1 MFDARPL
8 EKATLSS
15 ILRLEVAP
23 EQRVFVATAPVT
35 VAQSMFEP
43 ASEVFGL
50 WDGEAAVGLIG
61 MIDFTR
67 PDADLV
73 EGEEPDNFYLW
84 RLLIDQG
91 QQRQGYGI
99 NQTPQQQAAEQ
110 RRTNVER
117 SASMVSAGNE
127 ARISAQDRQ
136 DAILAGGMGL
146 SNIPDQVMNQ

>member
-1 MFDARPL
+1 MLVVRPL

-15 ILRLEVAP
+15 ILRLEVAT
-23 EQRVFVATAPVT
+23 EQRIFVATAPVT

-50 WDGEAAVGLIG
+50 WDGETAVGLIG

-73 EGEEPDNFYLW
+73 EGEERDNFYLW

-91 QQRQGYGI
+91 QQRQGYGSQALGFFI
-99 NQTPQQQAAEQ
+99 DRARAKGIARVTLTAVEGPGTPIPFYE
-110 RRTNVER
+110 RHGFTRTGRIIEGEVQ
-117 SASMVSAGNE
+117 M
-127 ARISAQDRQ
+127 AR
-136 DAILAGGMGL
+136 
-146 SNIPDQVMNQ
+146 VV

>member
-8 EKATLSS
+8 EKATLSL
-15 ILRLEVAP
+15 ILRMEVAP
-23 EQRVFVATAPVT
+23 EQRIFVASAPVT

-50 WDGEAAVGLIG
+50 WDGEAPVGLIG

-91 QQRQGYGI
+91 HQRQGYGSLALGFFLDRAREKGFARVTLTAVDAPG
-99 NQTPQQQAAEQ
+99 TPIPFYE
-110 RRTNVER
+110 RHGFTRTGRIIEGEVQ
-117 SASMVSAGNE
+117 M
-127 ARISAQDRQ
+127 AR
-136 DAILAGGMGL
+136 
-146 SNIPDQVMNQ
+146 VV

>member
-23 EQRVFVATAPVT
+23 EQRIFVSTSPVT

-50 WDGEAAVGLIG
+50 WDGEGAVGLIG

-91 QQRQGYGI
+91 QQYKGYGSRALGFFLDRAREKGI
-99 NQTPQQQAAEQ
+99 ARVTLTAVDAPGTPIPFYE
-110 RRTNVER
+110 RHGFTRTGRIIEGEVQ
-117 SASMVSAGNE
+117 M
-127 ARISAQDRQ
+127 AR
-136 DAILAGGMGL
+136 
-146 SNIPDQVMNQ
+146 VV

>member
-1 MFDARPL
+1 MFEVRPL

-23 EQRVFVATAPVT
+23 EQLIFVATAPVT

-50 WDGEAAVGLIG
+50 WDGETAVGLIG

-73 EGEEPDNFYLW
+73 EGEERDNFYLW
-84 RLLIDQG
+84 RLLIGQG
-91 QQRQGYGI
+91 QQRQGYGSQVLGFLI
-99 NQTPQQQAAEQ
+99 DRARAK
-110 RRTNVER
+110 
-117 SASMVSAGNE
+117 GI
-127 ARISAQDRQ
+127 ARITLTAVE
-136 DAILAGGMGL
+136 GPGTP
-146 SNIPDQVMNQ
+146 IPFYERHGFTRTGRIIEGEVQMARRV

>member
-1 MFDARPL
+1 MFEVRPL

-15 ILRLEVAP
+15 ILRLEVAT
-23 EQRVFVATAPVT
+23 EQRIFVATAPVT

-50 WDGEAAVGLIG
+50 WDGETAVGLIG

-73 EGEEPDNFYLW
+73 EGEERDNFYLW

-91 QQRQGYGI
+91 QQRQGYGSQALGFFI
-99 NQTPQQQAAEQ
+99 DRARAKGIARVTLTAVEGPGTPIPFYE
-110 RRTNVER
+110 RHGFTRTGRIIEGEVQ
-117 SASMVSAGNE
+117 M
-127 ARISAQDRQ
+127 ARK
-136 DAILAGGMGL
+136 
-146 SNIPDQVMNQ
+146 V

>member
-1 MFDARPL
+1 MFEVRPL

-23 EQRVFVATAPVT
+23 EQRIFVATAPVT

-50 WDGEAAVGLIG
+50 WDGETAVGLIG

-73 EGEEPDNFYLW
+73 EGEERGNFYLW
-84 RLLIDQG
+84 RLLIGQG
-91 QQRQGYGI
+91 QQRQGYGS
-99 NQTPQQQAAEQ
+99 QALGFLIDRA
-110 RRTNVER
+110 R
-117 SASMVSAGNE
+117 AKGI
-127 ARISAQDRQ
+127 ARITLTAVE
-136 DAILAGGMGL
+136 GPGTP
-146 SNIPDQVMNQ
+146 IPFYERHGFTRTGRIIEGEVQMARRV